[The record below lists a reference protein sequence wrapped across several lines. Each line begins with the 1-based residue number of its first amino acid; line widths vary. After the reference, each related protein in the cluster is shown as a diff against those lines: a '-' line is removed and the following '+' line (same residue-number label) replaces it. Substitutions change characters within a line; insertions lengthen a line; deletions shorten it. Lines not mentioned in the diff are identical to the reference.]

1 MGMSDAFD
9 WRTADFSRLGS
20 YHADDVNI
28 VINRVLHKTFL
39 SVGEQGTK
47 AGAATAVEMVAEGA
61 MEIPEYKTVTLDR
74 PFVYLLIDCETNLP
88 SFIGTMMDVN
98 GG

>member
-1 MGMSDAFD
+1 
-9 WRTADFSRLGS
+9 
-20 YHADDVNI
+20 
-28 VINRVLHKTFL
+28 
-39 SVGEQGTK
+39 
-47 AGAATAVEMVAEGA
+47 